1 MRSILEVGSEQ
12 LYQKKGYNKNSMI
25 TKIDRELAEQI
36 VNTIKDVCDHDINFI
51 APSGIIL
58 ASTDSSRVG
67 TFHEI
72 GQQAAAS
79 GSVLEVTEDN
89 NFSGTKQG
97 INLPLY
103 HNEHL
108 LAVIGITGIPDK
120 VRNYAYLAE
129 RITNLLIR
137 EQELNQYSRRQAD
150 KKHFVIQSL
159 IRNETDNQ
167 EYLTSCLHEFK
178 IDLNT
183 KKRIV
188 LIRTNKQNPIT
199 NRSILEQK
207 IQQMFAQ
214 AHVCLHTFN
223 YPGDFIALIEETD
236 FEKQN
241 YIFKLFAKE
250 HFDILDIAVG
260 KPTSLFQ
267 LHISYQSAETALH
280 SLIISSEHYVIFDDL
295 TLELILS
302 TITPENQKEFLAKTI
317 APLNEQELHLLEVYF
332 SEEMSLAATSER
344 LFLHKNTLQY
354 KLNAIQKKCS
364 LNPRKFQDAVLLYLA
379 GKIK

>member
-1 MRSILEVGSEQ
+1 MRSILEVDSEQ
-12 LYQKKGYNKNSMI
+12 LCQKKGYNKNSMI

-72 GQQAAAS
+72 GQQVAAS
-79 GSVLEVTEDN
+79 GSVLEVTEEN

-267 LHISYQSAETALH
+267 LHISYRSAETALH